1 MFVSL
6 FFLNSLQLPEHDVTL
21 EAAWPEL
28 FIDHKGRYWEVP
40 ESISL
45 DCSSLVSENGLRYRF
60 GLHKNGGH
68 PRAVDNVTDEPPLSL
83 MQGICGKAA
92 FSYEKSKDFWRVKA
106 TKKDVIIETDE
117 ARFYRPTYDIR
128 LREPHAAV
136 SGIIG
141 NVTGLQKTIVH
152 LIGYYLVA
160 SRFLYDMVC

>member
-1 MFVSL
+1 M
-6 FFLNSLQLPEHDVTL
+6 QLPEHDITL

-45 DCSSLVSENGLRYRF
+45 NCSSLVSEDGLRYRF

-68 PRAVDNVTDEPPLSL
+68 PRAVDNITDEPPLSL

-92 FSYEKSKDFWRVKA
+92 FSYEKSKDFWRLKE
-106 TKKDVIIETDE
+106 KKEDIIIETDE
-117 ARFYRPTYDIR
+117 GRFYRPSYDIR

-141 NVTGLQKTIVH
+141 NFTGLQKIIVY
-152 LIGYYLVA
+152 LIGYNLVA
-160 SRFLYDMVC
+160 SRFLFDMVC

>member
-1 MFVSL
+1 M
-6 FFLNSLQLPEHDVTL
+6 QLPEHDVTL

-40 ESISL
+40 ESISF
-45 DCSSLVSENGLRYRF
+45 DCSSLVSEKGFRYRF

-68 PRAVDNVTDEPPLSL
+68 PQAVDNITDEPPLNL

-92 FSYEKSKDFWRVKA
+92 FSYEKSEDLWRVKE
-106 TKKDVIIETDE
+106 KKEDIVIETDKG
-117 ARFYRPTYDIR
+117 RFYRPSYDIR

-141 NVTGLQKTIVH
+141 NFTGHKKNYSVLDLIQLDSFQIV
-152 LIGYYLVA
+152 L
-160 SRFLYDMVC
+160 